1 MQSMVFS
8 KYEEQ
13 KVKKTSVCGVC
24 LLLRRLKGG
33 LCKQESAGR
42 AKQKIEQASA
52 ADVYSG

>member
-42 AKQKIEQASA
+42 AKQKPEQA
-52 ADVYSG
+52 